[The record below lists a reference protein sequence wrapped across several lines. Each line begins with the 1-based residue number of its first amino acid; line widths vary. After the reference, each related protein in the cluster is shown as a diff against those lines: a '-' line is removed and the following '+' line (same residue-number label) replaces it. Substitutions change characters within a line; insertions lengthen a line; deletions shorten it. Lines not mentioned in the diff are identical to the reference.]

1 MKKEAYGKKWKMML
15 GTAAVAAMGMAALT
29 GCSGGSSSSSG
40 SGDGET
46 VELEILLADDTL
58 EGGAMQAVV
67 EKFNEEH
74 ADQGVQAFVNEIATP
89 TWRPRSR
96 TVHRQETFRLS
107 ARCPISTP
115 TQTMFFRWMTPPW
128 IRTTLTATA

>member
-40 SGDGET
+40 GGDGET

-67 EKFNEEH
+67 EKFNEEY
-74 ADQGVQAFVNEIATP
+74 ADQGVQAFVNEIAYADM
-89 TWRPRSR
+89 
-96 TVHRQETFRLS
+96 ETQIKNRAQAGNLPALCKMSNFDTYADYVLPLS
-107 ARCPISTP
+107 AG
-115 TQTMFFRWMTPPW
+115 
-128 IRTTLTATA
+128 